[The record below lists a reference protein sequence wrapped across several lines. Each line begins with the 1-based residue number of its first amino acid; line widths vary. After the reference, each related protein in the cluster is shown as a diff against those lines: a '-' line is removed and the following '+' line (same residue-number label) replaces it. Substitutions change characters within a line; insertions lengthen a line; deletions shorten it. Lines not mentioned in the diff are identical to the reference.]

1 MIDDKSLTYAQKIF
15 LRVRQK
21 REELEKRLG
30 YKVPPLSDEDQARL
44 ETQFHNAARIRR
56 WIE

>member
-1 MIDDKSLTYAQKIF
+1 MIDDKSLTDAQQI
-15 LRVRQK
+15 LIRVRQK

-30 YKVPPLSDEDQARL
+30 YKAPPLSDEDQALL
-44 ETQFHNAARIRR
+44 ETEFHNAARIRR